1 MEDGDPLDETQA
13 EELGIRLDWPDD
25 PLEVAL
31 PDRHDAVDDEE
42 PAPRLGWLSGDEAP
56 PPEPE
61 DLQPPTPEPE
71 PEPEPLQPVVAP
83 PFVPQPVTDA
93 PPSVDLVPVMAR
105 LDALIDTSMAFQR
118 TLGERLTDYASQVTR
133 MSTAAVSDLGEF
145 RVAQESLRTGLRSD
159 VEEYRR
165 TQDGALAE
173 IRSGV
178 EEIGAAMR
186 RLVATTLDISSEL
199 GSLVA
204 ATRQA
209 STQMGA
215 LVNDVEAVVRRVD
228 TDLHRTISESEA
240 QQSSQRREM
249 AALRDELSVVH
260 EELKGVRR
268 RLPVAPRARRGPNAD
283 EPEPD
288 AAIAEARAAR
298 DVTSSGTAD
307 ARPRRRRP

>member
-1 MEDGDPLDETQA
+1 MDDDAQP
-13 EELGIRLDWPDD
+13 EELGIRLDWPED

-31 PDRHDAVDDEE
+31 PNSVDERDVAPGADEPEGAEEDAEFRPDAAATGTPPV
-42 PAPRLGWLSGDEAP
+42 A
-56 PPEPE
+56 PPEPLASPAE
-61 DLQPPTPEPE
+61 TLPPPY
-71 PEPEPLQPVVAP
+71 
-83 PFVPQPVTDA
+83 VPQPVAEPA
-93 PPSVDLVPVMAR
+93 PPVDLTPLMAR

-145 RVAQESLRTGLRSD
+145 RVAQESLRTGLRAD
-159 VEEYRR
+159 IEEYRR
-165 TQDGALAE
+165 TQDSALAE

-178 EEIGAAMR
+178 EEVGAAMR

-249 AALRDELSVVH
+249 AALREELAVVH

-268 RLPVAPRARRGPNAD
+268 RLPVASRARGAAAA

-288 AAIAEARAAR
+288 AAIAEAREARAAR
-298 DVTSSGTAD
+298 DLSAVGTD
-307 ARPRRRRP
+307 EPRPRRRRA